1 MTEPTPSARLLDLSR
16 LVSRSGRGLTG
27 VDRVELAFAQALSA
41 DPVPLWGL
49 VKTSLGYLLL
59 DRQGVVAITKAA
71 TTDSWG
77 QPDLLSRLSY
87 RLDHRRQAGQSLA
100 RSLAVGRSTGLR
112 LPTLLQRGLPAGMA
126 YLNVG
131 HSNITDRMFRA
142 IRTVPGSRITVMIHD
157 TIPLDLP
164 DMQRAGTVEQFAV
177 KLDRV
182 ARHAD
187 LVICPSQVSRADVL
201 RHIGPE
207 ARPKVLAFHLGH
219 TPVQPDPADLPAGL
233 DLQTP
238 YFVALGTIEPRKN
251 HALLLDAWDAMG
263 LQRPNLYFCGRRGW
277 RNDEVFARLDKGIN
291 GVVELPGLSDAGV
304 AALLQGAQALVFP
317 SLSEGFGLPLIEA
330 AALGVPVI
338 CGDLAICHEVLGQHA
353 VYLSPTDCYQWIKK
367 IEAMALRPRAS
378 IAGPAFDPPKWDDH
392 FKAVLSVT

>member
-1 MTEPTPSARLLDLSR
+1 MTEAAPSARLLDLSR
-16 LVSRSGRGLTG
+16 LVSRAGRGLTG
-27 VDRVELAFAQALSA
+27 IDRVELAYAMALTE

-59 DRQGVVAITKAA
+59 DRQGVVAITNA
-71 TTDSWG
+71 TTNDCWG
-77 QPDLLSRLSY
+77 KPDLLSRLTY
-87 RLDHRRQAGQSLA
+87 RLDRRRQAGQSLA

-112 LPTLLQRGLPAGMA
+112 LPTLLQRFLPAGTA

-131 HSNITDRMFRA
+131 HSNITERVFRA
-142 IRTVPGSRITVMIHD
+142 IRAIAESRITVMIHD

-164 DMQRAGTVEQFAV
+164 NMQRAGTVEQFAI
-177 KLDRV
+177 KLERV

-201 RHIGPE
+201 RHFGPN
-207 ARPKVLAFHLGH
+207 ARPKVLAVHLGH
-219 TPVQPDPADLPAGL
+219 TPVKPDPEDLPTGL

-263 LQRPNLYFCGRRGW
+263 LQRPNLYICGSRGW
-277 RNDEVFARLDKGIN
+277 RNDAVFARLDKGIN

-338 CGDLAICHEVLGQHA
+338 CGDLAICHEVLGEHA
-353 VYLSPTDCYQWIKK
+353 VYLPPTDCYQWANT

-378 IAGPAFDPPKWDDH
+378 IAGPAFDPPVWDDH

>member
-1 MTEPTPSARLLDLSR
+1 MTEPAPSARLLDLSR
-16 LVSRSGRGLTG
+16 LVSRAGRGLTG
-27 VDRVELAFAQALSA
+27 IDRVELAYAMALTE

-49 VKTSLGYLLL
+49 VKRSLGYLLL
-59 DRQGVVAITKAA
+59 DRQGVVAITNA
-71 TTDSWG
+71 TTNDCWG
-77 QPDLLSRLSY
+77 KPDVLYRLTY
-87 RLDHRRQAGQSLA
+87 RLDRRRQAGQSLA
-100 RSLAVGRSTGLR
+100 RSLAVGRSTGFR
-112 LPTLLQRGLPAGMA
+112 LPTLLQRSLPAGTA

-131 HSNITDRMFRA
+131 HSNITERVFRA
-142 IRTVPGSRITVMIHD
+142 IRAVAESRITVMIRD

-164 DMQRAGTVEQFAV
+164 NMQRAGTAEQFAI
-177 KLDRV
+177 KLERV

-201 RHIGPE
+201 RHFGPN
-207 ARPKVLAFHLGH
+207 ARPKVLAVHLGH
-219 TPVQPDPADLPAGL
+219 TPVQPDPEDLPTGL

-263 LQRPNLYFCGRRGW
+263 LQRPNLYICGSRGW
-277 RNDEVFARLDKGIN
+277 RNDAVFARLDKGIN

-338 CGDLAICHEVLGQHA
+338 CGDLAICHEVLGEHA
-353 VYLSPTDCYQWIKK
+353 VYLPPTDCYQWVNT

-378 IAGPAFDPPKWDDH
+378 IAGPAFDPPVWDDH